1 MNENIE
7 KRDRFF
13 NILTFVLGI
22 TSAFSVRLIGVIY
35 IAELIC
41 VVCFLFISKRKD
53 CFPVQLRRMYIFL
66 WIWIAG
72 SVISNWY
79 NQVPALDF
87 LKGLFFK
94 LFILVIL
101 PVLYWLLESHPER
114 IFFWLFGTAF
124 SSLLSLYVFPS
135 VIVRE
140 FNIAGTHVAIY
151 YWNSLALAVCA
162 LLYYYGRQICGCLL
176 LLSWGICTL
185 FFMSRNLFLIYFIAV
200 FLVFVFTW
208 YFSKATKVN
217 FTHCFIL
224 FLILAGGLSGAK
236 STYEYLAEK
245 EILGEAA
252 YQKYMKQKYGSGE
265 FGLASGRIDFF
276 MALMALQENPIV
288 GYGDYA
294 KDYTDIRNRFALKYD
309 LNEIS
314 SRTPET
320 RMVPGH
326 SHILG
331 SWVYNGILALPFWLY
346 CLYLI
351 VHFLIYH
358 LPKQRGLMLYAAAS
372 CMSCLFN
379 LFFSPFGSRLSLISY
394 VFFIVVMQK
403 SEKGPCKVRSLST

>member
-135 VIVRE
+135 VIAPCC
-140 FNIAGTHVAIY
+140 II
-151 YWNSLALAVCA
+151 
-162 LLYYYGRQICGCLL
+162 
-176 LLSWGICTL
+176 
-185 FFMSRNLFLIYFIAV
+185 MDD
-200 FLVFVFTW
+200 
-208 YFSKATKVN
+208 
-217 FTHCFIL
+217 
-224 FLILAGGLSGAK
+224 K
-236 STYEYLAEK
+236 S
-245 EILGEAA
+245 
-252 YQKYMKQKYGSGE
+252 
-265 FGLASGRIDFF
+265 
-276 MALMALQENPIV
+276 
-288 GYGDYA
+288 
-294 KDYTDIRNRFALKYD
+294 
-309 LNEIS
+309 
-314 SRTPET
+314 
-320 RMVPGH
+320 
-326 SHILG
+326 
-331 SWVYNGILALPFWLY
+331 
-346 CLYLI
+346 
-351 VHFLIYH
+351 
-358 LPKQRGLMLYAAAS
+358 AAACCCCPGVS
-372 CMSCLFN
+372 AHYFLCHVIFFLFT
-379 LFFSPFGSRLSLISY
+379 LLRFS
-394 VFFIVVMQK
+394 
-403 SEKGPCKVRSLST
+403 